1 MQGNSRSILKFS
13 FLSKVLSFH
22 KVVPPKWDIS
32 WKVYR
37 VSKMLRA
44 CRHLLSCQFEHNELR
59 GRSGADDR
67 GALTLRSEVGA
78 EGRVRSQGRDTR
90 RRCGLCAPSL
100 SVPTWDRVLAPCAS
114 HPTPTL
120 CPGTGLPSPPP
131 SASPSCVTQSFWLH
145 WPFATW
151 PLGFSLSSCGLVQ
164 FAGRDHCGLF
174 QKPLPCSPR
183 SAVRPQPLGAGAS
196 SCCVFL
202 SIRTSYFNF

>member
-90 RRCGLCAPSL
+90 RRCGLWAPSL
-100 SVPTWDRVLAPCAS
+100 SVPTWDRVLASCAS

-120 CPGTGLPSPPP
+120 CPGTGLPPPQP
-131 SASPSCVTQSFWLH
+131 PN
-145 WPFATW
+145 
-151 PLGFSLSSCGLVQ
+151 LGFSFLCNPVILAALAFCHLAAWLQPVLMWPGSVC
-164 FAGRDHCGLF
+164 R
-174 QKPLPCSPR
+174 PR
-183 SAVRPQPLGAGAS
+183 SLRTLPEASAVLPWICSKTPALRSRRVLLLCLFVDQD
-196 SCCVFL
+196 
-202 SIRTSYFNF
+202 